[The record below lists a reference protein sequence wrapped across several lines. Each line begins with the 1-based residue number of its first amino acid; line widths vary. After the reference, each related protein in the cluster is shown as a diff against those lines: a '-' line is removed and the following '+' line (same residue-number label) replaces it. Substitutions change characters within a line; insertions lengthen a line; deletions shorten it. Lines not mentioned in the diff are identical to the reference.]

1 MVEATREYYLA
12 RIQEL
17 ELELAKEKLRV
28 THLEMQ
34 LDLARSKLM
43 GKDWA

>member
-1 MVEATREYYLA
+1 MVQATREYYLE

-17 ELELAKEKLRV
+17 ELEKAALLLKVAELEKYPL
-28 THLEMQ
+28 
-34 LDLARSKLM
+34 